1 MTNSPSAARARAFF
15 RINGEVL
22 GAFVFSRLLLW
33 LVAWLANHSFREG
46 KHGQL
51 PEGDALWTLLFRW
64 DSHWYNVIAESGY
77 SYVPGQQ
84 TSVAFF
90 PAFPLCLRAF
100 MAVTGADAP
109 LAGFLLSNAFFLGAA
124 LLLYRLVALDFPPPS
139 RVPARTVWLLMLC
152 PVTFFFSAG
161 YSEALFLLLSL
172 GAIFAARKC
181 QWALAGLA
189 GGILTATRANG
200 IIILVPLFWE
210 AIAEP
215 WRAGAFEWK
224 TTLRS
229 CAWLLLAPLG
239 LIGYC
244 VYLYCAFGDPFAFM
258 HATAA
263 WGRTLTLPW
272 LAAINATYYEGAYG
286 PLFLG
291 TEVLVLVTL
300 VLGFRAR
307 LRTSYQLYAAAM
319 LLLLLSNTLLESLP
333 RYVSVIFPLPL
344 ALAAATARNEGV
356 YLMVLAASAALLTLC
371 LALYTGGYWF
381 T

>member
-64 DSHWYNVIAESGY
+64 DSHWYNAIAESGY
-77 SYVPGQQ
+77 NYVPGQQ

-109 LAGFLLSNAFFLGAA
+109 MAGFLLSNVFFLGGS
-124 LLLYRLVALDFPPPS
+124 LVLCRLVALDFPPPS
-139 RVPARTVWLLMLC
+139 RVPARTAWLLMLC
-152 PVTFFFSAG
+152 PVTFFFSTG

-172 GAIFAARKC
+172 VAIYAARKR
-181 QWALAGLA
+181 QWPVAALAGA
-189 GGILTATRANG
+189 ILTATRANG
-200 IIILVPLFWE
+200 IVILVPLFWE
-210 AIAEP
+210 AVAEP
-215 WRAGAFEWK
+215 WRSGTFEWK
-224 TTLRS
+224 TVLRS
-229 CAWLLLAPLG
+229 CTWLLLAPLG
-239 LIGYC
+239 LVAYC
-244 VYLYCAFGDPFAFM
+244 VYLYSAFGDPLAFV
-258 HATAA
+258 HATSA

-272 LAAINATYYEGAYG
+272 RAALNATYYPGAYA
-286 PLFLG
+286 PMFLG
-291 TEVLVLVTL
+291 TEVLVLFVL
-300 VLGFRAR
+300 ALGFRFR
-307 LRTSYQLYAAAM
+307 LRMSYQLYAAAM

-344 ALAAATARNEGV
+344 ALAAATARSEAL